1 MLYYGTSEQ
10 TIVAFETKLS
20 ERFNLELKGQAH
32 WYLASRITQL
42 ASHDIILDQ
51 TRYCKA
57 IIKKYLDS
65 VGCKNVS
72 RKHTIP
78 LPCDFVPTSEDC
90 SESEEKAAILV
101 EEYKL
106 DYASCIGSLIYL
118 SQTRTDIIFAVNK
131 LARYMRRPGKAHF
144 DALAHLLRY
153 LRDNN
158 NYGVR
163 FFSDYSSSPLYQ
175 HLNSHGLPTDQ
186 LLVSMSD
193 SSWNDDVD
201 TGRSTGCFLIFYMG
215 GVVDHSSN
223 IPDPV
228 ALSSAEAEYNQAC
241 IATMALM
248 HISMAVNNLEL
259 LEEDTQWTGIS
270 LILDSS
276 SAIAI
281 GSSFKDTKHTRH
293 IMRRYHFVQSMLE
306 KGFIILFWINTKGQ
320 LADIGTKILGTES
333 YSVLLPICMSN
344 ILIMH
349 RN

>member
-1 MLYYGTSEQ
+1 M
-10 TIVAFETKLS
+10 
-20 ERFNLELKGQAH
+20 
-32 WYLASRITQL
+32 
-42 ASHDIILDQ
+42 
-51 TRYCKA
+51 
-57 IIKKYLDS
+57 
-65 VGCKNVS
+65 
-72 RKHTIP
+72 RK
-78 LPCDFVPTSEDC
+78 
-90 SESEEKAAILV
+90 
-101 EEYKL
+101 
-106 DYASCIGSLIYL
+106 
-118 SQTRTDIIFAVNK
+118 
-131 LARYMRRPGKAHF
+131 PGKAHF
-144 DALAHLLRY
+144 DALVHLLRY

-175 HLNSHGLPTDQ
+175 HLNAHGLPTDQ

-223 IPDPV
+223 MPDPV

-248 HISMAVNNLEL
+248 HISMAINNLEL
-259 LEEDTQWTGIS
+259 LEEDTQRTGIP

-293 IMRRYHFVQSMLE
+293 IMRRYHFVRSMLE
-306 KGFIILFWINTKGQ
+306 KSFIILLWINTKGQ
-320 LADIGTKILGTES
+320 LADIGTKVLGTES
-333 YSVLLPICMSN
+333 YSVLLPICMSR
-344 ILIMH
+344 ISVEGSVQEG
-349 RN
+349 